1 MTVPLAAADR
11 ALLGE
16 LYTQHH
22 PRVLRLCRYLLGSV
36 EEAEDAANDI
46 FLRLPSALATYD
58 KAQPFAPWLTRVT
71 NNYCIDLLRRRR
83 SEQRVL
89 LSGGAET
96 RRTAARER
104 SPFKQI
110 LHREERR
117 VVGEA
122 LASLPE
128 HYRQP
133 LLLRYWGELGYHE
146 IAQNLGLTRANVAT
160 LIFRAKQG
168 LRHALAPQG
177 NVARAAE
184 WAWNPTRGP

>member
-16 LYTQHH
+16 LYAQHH

-58 KAQPFAPWLTRVT
+58 KAQPFAPWLARVT
-71 NNYCIDLLRRRR
+71 SNYCIDLLRRRR
-83 SEQRVL
+83 SEQRIL
-89 LSGGAET
+89 SSGGAET

-104 SPFKQI
+104 SPFDQ
-110 LHREERR
+110 LLRQEESRA
-117 VVGEA
+117 VSKA
-122 LASLPE
+122 LAVLPE

-133 LLLRYWGELGYHE
+133 LLLRYRGELGYHE

-160 LIFRAKQG
+160 LIFRAKEG

-184 WAWNPTRGP
+184 WAWNPTR

>member
-11 ALLGE
+11 AKLGE
-16 LYTQHH
+16 LYTEHH
-22 PRVLRLCRYLLGSV
+22 PRVLRLCRYLLGSA
-36 EEAEDAANDI
+36 EEAEDAASEV
-46 FLRLPSALATYD
+46 FLRLPAALATYD

-83 SEQRVL
+83 SEQRIL

-104 SPFKQI
+104 SPFDQ
-110 LHREERR
+110 LLRQEESRA
-117 VVGEA
+117 VSKA
-122 LASLPE
+122 LAVLPE
-128 HYRQP
+128 HYREP

-146 IAQNLGLTRANVAT
+146 IAQNLGLTRSNVAT
-160 LIFRAKQG
+160 LIFRAKEG

-177 NVARAAE
+177 RAAE
-184 WAWNPTRGP
+184 WAWNPTR